1 MNCLLKMS
9 RFPVRLDSQKSSTA
23 PCGPSTGNGWS
34 SRAAVS
40 GDLPCGTEAVG
51 AAQEALQRD
60 HPGGPG
66 AGQLAPREQPD
77 RALGVQ
83 HRARSRRAGSGDR
96 DRRRLA
102 RPTWT
107 GAGSGMRWDEML
119 AAASGPLRQ
128 NTQTASFPSARTH
141 GVWLAAPAEITCSSS
156 CSTAGRIRTRRMAVL
171 PPPSSERN
179 ATHTSPVASTVAVRS
194 PVLPESAAAVLGDS
208 CCGAASTNVRSVV
221 RQRRNCRPGAGGAG
235 DVLPEEHHQL
245 AGEYRERLPVGART
259 HRHRDLGGG
268 AELARRAA
276 VRVTMSCPPVSY
288 TSTSS
293 PPGSSTEHGNH
304 ARPAPG

>member
-1 MNCLLKMS
+1 
-9 RFPVRLDSQKSSTA
+9 
-23 PCGPSTGNGWS
+23 
-34 SRAAVS
+34 
-40 GDLPCGTEAVG
+40 
-51 AAQEALQRD
+51 
-60 HPGGPG
+60 
-66 AGQLAPREQPD
+66 
-77 RALGVQ
+77 
-83 HRARSRRAGSGDR
+83 
-96 DRRRLA
+96 
-102 RPTWT
+102 
-107 GAGSGMRWDEML
+107 MRWNETL

-208 CCGAASTNVRSVV
+208 CWGAASTNVRSVV
-221 RQRRNCRPGAGGAG
+221 RQRRNCQVRAAPATFCQ
-235 DVLPEEHHQL
+235 EHHQL

-268 AELARRAA
+268 AELLGAPRRA
-276 VRVTMSCPPVSY
+276 TMSCPPVSY

-293 PPGSSTEHGNH
+293 PPGSSTEHGTH